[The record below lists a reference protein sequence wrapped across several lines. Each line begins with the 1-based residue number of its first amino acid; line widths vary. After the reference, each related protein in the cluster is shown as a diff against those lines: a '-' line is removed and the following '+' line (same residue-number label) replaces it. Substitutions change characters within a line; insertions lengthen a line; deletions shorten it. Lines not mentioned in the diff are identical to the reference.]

1 MEAEKKVRRT
11 KMKQLKGFILSS
23 AWILWMVLIIAQ
35 VILSLFLYNPAGNQ
49 ALRIVGW
56 IIGATAGL
64 FGVLPMITLR
74 RKGGVTKEKD
84 YTHTTVLVDSGI
96 YALVRHPQYLSFML
110 LSLFLILIAQH
121 WLVTI
126 IGIVAMVLVYTG
138 IVPQAD
144 QANIEK
150 FGDDYK
156 RYMQKVPGVN
166 FLAGVIGLLR
176 RIKEGKR

>member
-1 MEAEKKVRRT
+1 
-11 KMKQLKGFILSS
+11 
-23 AWILWMVLIIAQ
+23 
-35 VILSLFLYNPAGNQ
+35 
-49 ALRIVGW
+49 
-56 IIGATAGL
+56 
-64 FGVLPMITLR
+64 
-74 RKGGVTKEKD
+74 
-84 YTHTTVLVDSGI
+84 
-96 YALVRHPQYLSFML
+96 ML

-126 IGIVAMVLVYTG
+126 IGILAMVLVYTG